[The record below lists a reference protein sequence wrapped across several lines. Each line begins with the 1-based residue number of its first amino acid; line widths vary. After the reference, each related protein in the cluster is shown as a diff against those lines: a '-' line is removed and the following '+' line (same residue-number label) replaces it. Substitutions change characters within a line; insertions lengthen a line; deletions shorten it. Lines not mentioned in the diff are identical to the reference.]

1 MGLFDRLR
9 NFADRVLNRAPKP
22 VEPPIDSQIS
32 QAWQQ
37 AAPERKPSFLER
49 VKEGARN
56 LFNLPKRDK
65 TPPKAPEAPAPAPTP
80 TSTPTP
86 QTPTPKHFKPLD
98 EESRKDEIFK
108 FRRNVQEEGN
118 AFYRLTQSIWDDP
131 SIPASKRDDAIRAYF
146 ADKYGLTDMND
157 IYDFVLEQ
165 NKELIEQYRNAP
177 NALKY
182 EVLKN
187 IKVNGVEL

>member
-9 NFADRVLNRAPKP
+9 NFADKIINRAPKP

-49 VKEGARN
+49 VREGARN
-56 LFNLPKRDK
+56 LFGIPKK
-65 TPPKAPEAPAPAPTP
+65 QEPAPKAPTP
-80 TSTPTP
+80 DITP
-86 QTPTPKHFKPLD
+86 QTPTPRHLKPLD
-98 EESRKDEIFK
+98 ESQRKEEIFK
-108 FRRNVQEEGN
+108 FRRNAQDEGN
-118 AFYRLTQSIWDDP
+118 AFYRLTQSIWDEP
-131 SIPASKRDDAIRAYF
+131 SIPANQRDEAIRRYF
-146 ADKYGLTDMND
+146 EEKYGLTDMNE

-165 NKELIEQYRNAP
+165 NKKLIEQYRNAP
-177 NALKY
+177 NANKY

-187 IKVNGVEL
+187 IKVNSVEL